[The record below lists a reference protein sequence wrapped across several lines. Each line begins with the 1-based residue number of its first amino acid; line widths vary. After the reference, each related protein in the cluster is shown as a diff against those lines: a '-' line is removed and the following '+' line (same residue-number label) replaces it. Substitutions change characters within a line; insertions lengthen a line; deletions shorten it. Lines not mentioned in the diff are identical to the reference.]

1 MRNSK
6 NNSPNYLITPVAML
20 ALAALMSA
28 SSLRAQTSSEDAAAS
43 SLTYTNPRPVSI
55 GDPDVLHIP
64 GRYYIYGTG
73 GGTFTSTNLVDW
85 DSVGNTQPVR
95 ETNYWFNGAFWAPEV
110 YQVKDKYYMFFSA
123 QWTNNPT
130 HEQENFRVGV
140 AVSDSPAGPF
150 KCMMNGPIFDPGYP
164 AIDADVLFDTDGRVF
179 LYYSRCCYK
188 HSVESELLNWAK
200 AKGWYTNIEESWVYG
215 VELKPD
221 FSGIIGE
228 PVMLLRPPEKLSD
241 PTTAWENL
249 AVTSHTVNRRW
260 TEGPS
265 SFKHGNTYYIMYAA
279 NSVAAGGDYATGYAT
294 SDKPLGPFKKAANN
308 PIIFR
313 NTASGGNVTTTAHT
327 CWTMS
332 PDGTEMF
339 VLYGGVIA
347 RPIGGGFGG
356 PRGAGM
362 NGGGTNTIPPPG
374 FTSALGTNTPSG
386 TNVAGGR
393 GRGGRG
399 GGFGGG
405 GGRRLFVDRMEI
417 LPDGTLIAH
426 SPTVT
431 PQPYPSA
438 NKNSAK

>member
-1 MRNSK
+1 MH
-6 NNSPNYLITPVAML
+6 ITKTKHWSRSIPVCARL
-20 ALAALMSA
+20 ALLALFPVGC
-28 SSLRAQTSSEDAAAS
+28 LLAQGNPSDNARP
-43 SLTYTNPRPVSI
+43 SLTYTNPLGISI
-55 GDPDVLHIP
+55 GDPDVLHVP
-64 GRYYIYGTG
+64 GHYYIYGTG
-73 GGTFTSTNLVDW
+73 GGTFASTDLVNW
-85 DSVGNTQPVR
+85 VSVGNTMPVR

-110 YQVKDKYYMFFSA
+110 YQVKDRFYMFFSA

-140 AVSDSPAGPF
+140 AVADSPTGPF
-150 KCMMNGPIFDPGYP
+150 KCMTNGPIFDPGYP
-164 AIDADVLFDTDGRVF
+164 AIDADVLFDTNGRVY

-188 HSVESELLNWAK
+188 HSVESELADWAR

-241 PTTAWENL
+241 PQSAWEDL
-249 AVTSHTVNRRW
+249 SVTTHTVNRRW

-265 SFKHGNTYYIMYAA
+265 SFKHGNTYYLMYAA

-332 PDGTEMF
+332 PDGREMF
-339 VLYGGVIA
+339 VLYGGVVVK
-347 RPIGGGFGG
+347 P
-356 PRGAGM
+356 GA
-362 NGGGTNTIPPPG
+362 
-374 FTSALGTNTPSG
+374 TNTPPTAPAVSESAAGSGPSASG
-386 TNVAGGR
+386 TTNAPGTR
-393 GRGGRG
+393 RARP
-399 GGFGGG
+399 GGFA
-405 GGRRLFVDRMEI
+405 RRVLFLDRMEI
-417 LPDGTLIAH
+417 LPDGTLVAH

-438 NKNSAK
+438 DKSSNK

>member
-1 MRNSK
+1 MIKFKMAIGRSRFVRCFAIPASFSLLFACSLVAQMG
-6 NNSPNYLITPVAML
+6 SPEITTPY
-20 ALAALMSA
+20 
-28 SSLRAQTSSEDAAAS
+28 
-43 SLTYTNPRPVSI
+43 LTYTNPLGISI
-55 GDPDVLHIP
+55 GDPDVLHVP
-64 GRYYIYGTG
+64 GHYYIYGTG
-73 GGTFTSTNLVDW
+73 GATFTSTNLVDW
-85 DSVGNTQPVR
+85 ISLANTTPTK
-95 ETNYWFNGAFWAPEV
+95 ETNYWFSGAFWAPEV
-110 YQVKDKYYMFFSA
+110 YQVKDKYCMFFSA

-130 HEQENFRVGV
+130 HEQENVRVGV

-164 AIDADVLFDTDGRVF
+164 AIDADVLFDTDGRVY

-188 HSVESELLNWAK
+188 HSVDSELLDWAK

-241 PTTAWENL
+241 PASTWENL
-249 AVTSHTVNRRW
+249 AVTTHTVNRRW

-294 SDKPLGPFKKAANN
+294 SDQPLGPFKKAANN

-332 PDGTEMF
+332 PDGSEMF
-339 VLYGGVIA
+339 VLYGGVIVRPPASTMPEAVAVSATNLVTGTTNAPGTRRA
-347 RPIGGGFGG
+347 RPGGF
-356 PRGAGM
+356 A
-362 NGGGTNTIPPPG
+362 
-374 FTSALGTNTPSG
+374 
-386 TNVAGGR
+386 
-393 GRGGRG
+393 
-399 GGFGGG
+399 
-405 GGRRLFVDRMEI
+405 RRVLFLDRMEI
-417 LPDGTLIAH
+417 LPDGALVAH

-431 PQPYPSA
+431 PQPYPSTD
-438 NKNSAK
+438 KTSGK

>member
-1 MRNSK
+1 MNCKRIS
-6 NNSPNYLITPVAML
+6 LCRAFV
-20 ALAALMSA
+20 AALTLATFLPAVRLQTQLDLSDK
-28 SSLRAQTSSEDAAAS
+28 SSSM
-43 SLTYTNPRPVSI
+43 TYTNPLSI
-55 GDPDVLHIP
+55 SISDPDVLHVP
-64 GRYYIYGTG
+64 GHYYIYGTG
-73 GGTFTSTNLVDW
+73 GGTFTSTDLVNW
-85 DSVGNTQPVR
+85 VSVGNTMPVW

-110 YQVKDKYYMFFSA
+110 YQVRDKFYMFFSA

-130 HEQENFRVGV
+130 REQENFRVGV
-140 AVSDSPAGPF
+140 AVADNPAGPF

-164 AIDADVLFDTDGRVF
+164 AIDADVLFDNDGRVY

-188 HSVESELLNWAK
+188 HSVESELADWART
-200 AKGWYTNIEESWVYG
+200 KGWFTNIEESWVYG

-241 PTTAWENL
+241 PQSAREDLSVTT
-249 AVTSHTVNRRW
+249 HTVNRRW

-294 SDKPLGPFKKAANN
+294 SEKPLGPFKKAANN

-327 CWTMS
+327 CWTLS

-339 VLYGGVIA
+339 VLYGGVVVKPSNTNAIPTTPAAPEAVAASGTTAVGTTNAPGTRRA
-347 RPIGGGFGG
+347 RPGGF
-356 PRGAGM
+356 A
-362 NGGGTNTIPPPG
+362 
-374 FTSALGTNTPSG
+374 
-386 TNVAGGR
+386 
-393 GRGGRG
+393 
-399 GGFGGG
+399 
-405 GGRRLFVDRMEI
+405 RRVLFLDRMEI

-426 SPTVT
+426 SPTVM

-438 NKNSAK
+438 YKSSNK

>member
-1 MRNSK
+1 MTKLFSGRS
-6 NNSPNYLITPVAML
+6 LIML
-20 ALAALMSA
+20 AWLLAGASPA
-28 SSLRAQTSSEDAAAS
+28 SSSAPAAIPAAT
-43 SLTYTNPRPVSI
+43 LTYTNPLPVFI

-73 GGTFTSTNLVDW
+73 GGTFTSTNLVNW

-110 YQVKDKYYMFFSA
+110 YQVKDRFYMFFSA

-140 AVSDSPAGPF
+140 AVADSPTGPF

-164 AIDADVLFDTDGRVF
+164 AIDADVLFDSDGRVY
-179 LYYSRCCYK
+179 LYYSRCCYQ
-188 HSVESELLNWAK
+188 HSVESELADWART
-200 AKGWYTNIEESWVYG
+200 KGWFKNIEESWVYG

-228 PVMLLRPPEKLSD
+228 PVMLLRPPEKLTD
-241 PTTAWENL
+241 PQSAWEDL
-249 AVTSHTVNRRW
+249 SVTTHTVNRRW

-327 CWTMS
+327 CWTTS

-339 VLYGGVIA
+339 VLYGGVVVKPSNTDATPTAPAAPEAVAASGTPAVGTTNAPGNRRA
-347 RPIGGGFGG
+347 RPDGF
-356 PRGAGM
+356 A
-362 NGGGTNTIPPPG
+362 
-374 FTSALGTNTPSG
+374 
-386 TNVAGGR
+386 
-393 GRGGRG
+393 
-399 GGFGGG
+399 
-405 GGRRLFVDRMEI
+405 RRVLFLDRMEI
-417 LPDGTLIAH
+417 LPDGTLVAH

-438 NKNSAK
+438 DKSSKK

>member
-1 MRNSK
+1 MNT
-6 NNSPNYLITPVAML
+6 PNIKCCNLTIQCCALL
-20 ALAALMSA
+20 ALMTVLPAGRLAAQPGLSDN
-28 SSLRAQTSSEDAAAS
+28 TKS
-43 SLTYTNPRPVSI
+43 SLTYTNPLGISI

-73 GGTFTSTNLVDW
+73 GGTFTSTNLVNW

-110 YQVKDKYYMFFSA
+110 YQVKDKYYMFYSA

-130 HEQENFRVGV
+130 HERENFRIGV
-140 AVSDSPAGPF
+140 AVSDNPAGPF
-150 KCMMNGPIFDPGYP
+150 RNIKDGPIFDPGYP
-164 AIDADVLFDTDGRVF
+164 IIDADVLSDTDGRIY

-188 HSVESELLNWAK
+188 HLVDSELLDWAK

-221 FSGIIGE
+221 FSGVIGD
-228 PVMLLRPPEKLSD
+228 PVLLLRPPEKLSD
-241 PTTAWENL
+241 PQSAWEDL
-249 AVTSHTVNRRW
+249 TVTTHTVNRRW

-294 SDKPLGPFKKAANN
+294 SDNPLGPFKKAANN
-308 PIIFR
+308 PLIFR

-332 PDGTEMF
+332 PDGKEMF
-339 VLYGGVIA
+339 VLYGGVVAQGNRRGFA
-347 RPIGGGFGG
+347 R
-356 PRGAGM
+356 R
-362 NGGGTNTIPPPG
+362 
-374 FTSALGTNTPSG
+374 
-386 TNVAGGR
+386 V
-393 GRGGRG
+393 
-399 GGFGGG
+399 
-405 GGRRLFVDRMEI
+405 LFLDRMEI
-417 LPDGTLIAH
+417 KPDGTLIAH

-431 PQPYPSA
+431 PQPYPSG
-438 NKNSAK
+438 SE

>member
-1 MRNSK
+1 VEVN
-6 NNSPNYLITPVAML
+6 PVKKRIVSVAL
-20 ALAALMSA
+20 QDCARFALVAFLAAGRLLAQPGAAGTSP
-28 SSLRAQTSSEDAAAS
+28 SSQ
-43 SLTYTNPRPVSI
+43 TYTNPLGISI
-55 GDPDVLHIP
+55 GDPDVLRVP

-73 GGTFTSTNLVDW
+73 GGTFTSTNLVNW
-85 DSVGNTQPVR
+85 VPVGNTAPTK

-150 KCMMNGPIFDPGYP
+150 KCMTNGPIFDPGYP
-164 AIDADVLFDTDGRVF
+164 AIDADVLFDADGRVY

-188 HSVESELLNWAK
+188 HSVDSELLTWAK

-228 PVMLLRPPEKLSD
+228 PVLLLRPPEKLSD
-241 PTTAWENL
+241 PQSAWEDL
-249 AVTSHTVNRRW
+249 SVTTHTVNRRW

-265 SFKHGNTYYIMYAA
+265 SFKHGNTYYLMYAA

-313 NTASGGNVTTTAHT
+313 NTASGGHVTTTAHT

-347 RPIGGGFGG
+347 RPD
-356 PRGAGM
+356 
-362 NGGGTNTIPPPG
+362 GGGTPAVPATPPAFLAP
-374 FTSALGTNTPSG
+374 ATNTASG
-386 TNVAGGR
+386 STNAPGARGR
-393 GRGGRG
+393 GRGGFG
-399 GGFGGG
+399 GGFG
-405 GGRRLFVDRMEI
+405 RRVLFLDRMEI
-417 LPDGTLIAH
+417 LPDGMLVAH

-438 NKNSAK
+438 YKTPGK